1 MFDYNKQVR
10 AYEDEKVRVSKF
22 KRDDLY
28 SSRDA
33 NRNRLKK
40 NLPENVR
47 INDKHFIEQGS
58 MAAQTIIQE
67 KDGDYDIDDGVW
79 FYSEDLVNDD
89 GSKKSAKETQE
100 MVLEAIKKN
109 HPFKKAPKIIGNAV
123 RVFYD
128 EGYHVD
134 IPSFRKLDADKDTE
148 RLELA
153 GVDGWAPS
161 DPSEINRWFLKK
173 VEDLNTARD
182 DSGSQWRRCIRLA
195 KRFARSRGE
204 DWDMPNGLKL
214 TMLADECFPT
224 SYARDDEAFYRY
236 LSALKTR
243 LATNLEVEN
252 RAQTGTRDKLT
263 KGTSDANMVELRKR
277 VGEAVEKLKVI
288 ESSSCTK
295 KAAREAWD
303 WVFQSDGFFETYDT
317 DDEADA
323 EERGIAES
331 APSTAA
337 VKTASRFG

>member
-1 MFDYNKQVR
+1 MFDYNKQIK
-10 AYEDEKVRVSKF
+10 AYEDEKVRLSKW
-22 KRDDLY
+22 KREDLY

-40 NLPENVR
+40 NLPDGVR

-79 FYSEDLVNDD
+79 FYDEDLVNDD
-89 GSKKSAKETQE
+89 GAKKSAKETQE

-109 HPFKKAPKIIGNAV
+109 HQFNKAPKIVGNAV
-123 RVFYD
+123 RVFYND
-128 EGYHVD
+128 GYHVD
-134 IPSFRKLDADKDTE
+134 IPSFRKIDADKETE

-153 GVDGWAPS
+153 GIDGWADS
-161 DPSEINRWFLKK
+161 DPSEINRWFLTK
-173 VEDLNTARD
+173 VEDLNAARE

-204 DWDMPNGLKL
+204 QWDMPNGLKL
-214 TMLADECFPT
+214 TMLADECFST
-224 SYARDDEAFYRY
+224 GYTRDDEAFYRF
-236 LSALKTR
+236 LTALKTR

-252 RAQTGTRDKLT
+252 RAQTGARDKLT
-263 KGTSDANMVELRKR
+263 KGTADANMVELRKR
-277 VGEAVEKLKVI
+277 VGEAVDKLMVL

-303 WVFQSDGFFETYDT
+303 WVFQTEGFFEAYDAN
-317 DDEADA
+317 DEA
-323 EERGIAES
+323 ESEKRGIAES
-331 APSTAA
+331 APSIAA
-337 VKTASRFG
+337 VKTPSRFG